1 MAWVSGHDGGM
12 VLMKVRHKG
21 VWTELLLMN
30 LFFVFFAV
38 ALICCIGG

>member
-1 MAWVSGHDGGM
+1 MAWVSGRDGGM

-21 VWTELLLMN
+21 VWTELLMN